1 MLKIT
6 RGVAIFG
13 MALMSVGL
21 TAQENV
27 TLNGSI
33 QSDILLP
40 QEDEAIGTKYDNNSD
55 FLTNTDCNFQF
66 IRIHLPVT
74 VI

>member
-6 RGVAIFG
+6 RGVAIFA
-13 MALMSVGL
+13 MALITVPLM
-21 TAQENV
+21 AQEEV

-40 QEDEAIGTKYDNNSD
+40 QEDNKIGTKYDSNSD
-55 FLTNTDCNFQF
+55 LLTNTYVDL
-66 IRIHLPVT
+66 HLRSHFLVNL
-74 VI
+74 